1 MQPNLGPGEDFQ
13 LVLER
18 QVREMQAKAAAL
30 GEALS
35 EAGATVRSRDG
46 SVTVTLAPNGAL
58 TNLELGHRACE
69 LGPARLTSAIMTTV
83 REAQRQTARTVA
95 TSFAAIDG
103 EGEAADLIR
112 SFLPPDPEPEQ
123 FAAPEPEPGP
133 TPPPRPPVPP
143 TPPPPP
149 PPPAPPR
156 SAGPPPAPRRRPP
169 ADDHGDD
176 EMNPW

>member
-18 QVREMQAKAAAL
+18 QVREMQATATAL
-30 GEALS
+30 GDALAD
-35 EAGATVRSRDG
+35 AGATVRSRDG
-46 SVTVTLAPNGAL
+46 SVTVTVAPNGAL
-58 TNLELGHRACE
+58 TNLELGHRACD
-69 LGPARLTSAIMTTV
+69 LGPARLTAAIMSSV
-83 REAQRQTARTVA
+83 RDAQRQTARSVA

-112 SFLPPDPEPEQ
+112 SFLPPEPEPEQ
-123 FAAPEPEPGP
+123 FAAPEPEP
-133 TPPPRPPVPP
+133 

-149 PPPAPPR
+149 VPPRPAAPPPPR
-156 SAGPPPAPRRRPP
+156 SAAPPPPPPRRRPP
-169 ADDHGDD
+169 AADDHGDD